1 MWDDER
7 GVFANR
13 RWDGAF
19 VRSLSPM
26 SFAPLFAGVATQAQA
41 ERLVGEWLRD
51 PERFGGAF
59 PVAGTPHE
67 DSASL
72 DNEYWRGRVWPPLNY
87 VVYRGLRRYGFDE
100 DAAWVAEAGDAMFR
114 RSWQDGRS
122 YENFNQRTGEGGDS
136 PDAEPFY
143 TWGTL
148 LPMLADK
155 DLLDL
160 DPFDGLSVG
169 SPAPPVA
176 SASLPTGAWGL
187 LRAEVDTDGVALAGP
202 DGLVFRAHGSTGRF
216 RSVTHG
222 PDALSLSLPAS
233 AAPGTIEVPWPV
245 RAATLDGDPV
255 EISASGAVVPPGAAG
270 RTLRIERG

>member
-1 MWDDER
+1 
-7 GVFANR
+7 
-13 RWDGAF
+13 
-19 VRSLSPM
+19 M
-26 SFAPLFAGVATQAQA
+26 SFAPMFAGVATPAQA
-41 ERLVGEWLRD
+41 ERLVAEWLRD
-51 PERFGGAF
+51 PARFGGAF

-67 DSASL
+67 DPASL

-87 VVYRGLRRYGFDE
+87 LVYHGLRRYGFDE

-114 RSWQDGRS
+114 RSWQNRRS

-148 LPMLADK
+148 LPMLAEE

-160 DPFDGLSVG
+160 DPFDGLCVG

-187 LRAEVDTDGVALAGP
+187 LRAEVLADGVALAGP
-202 DGLVFRAHGSTGRF
+202 DGLVFRARGSAGRF
-216 RSVTHG
+216 RSVTLER
-222 PDALSLSLPAS
+222 DTLSLSLPAS
-233 AAPGTIEVPWPV
+233 AAPMTIEVPWPV
-245 RAATLDGDPV
+245 RAATLEDVPV
-255 EISASGAVVPPGAAG
+255 ETWASGAVVPPSDAAG
-270 RTLRIERG
+270 PTLRIERG

>member
-1 MWDDER
+1 
-7 GVFANR
+7 
-13 RWDGAF
+13 
-19 VRSLSPM
+19 M
-26 SFAPLFAGVATQAQA
+26 SFAPLFAGVATRAQA
-41 ERLVGEWLRD
+41 ERLVAEWLRD
-51 PERFGGAF
+51 PGRFGGAF

-67 DSASL
+67 DPASL

-87 VVYRGLRRYGFDE
+87 IVYRGLRRYGYDE
-100 DAAWVAEAGDAMFR
+100 DAACVARAGDEMFR
-114 RSWQDGRS
+114 RSWDDGGRS

-148 LPMLADK
+148 LPMLAEM

-160 DPFDGLSVG
+160 DPFDGLCVG

-187 LRAEVDTDGVALAGP
+187 LRADAHPDGVALAGP
-202 DGLVFRAHGSTGRF
+202 DGLVFRSHGSAGRF
-216 RSVTHG
+216 RSVRLE

-233 AAPGTIEVPWPV
+233 AAPMTIEVPWPV
-245 RAATLDGDPV
+245 RASTLDGVPV
-255 EISASGAVVPPGAAG
+255 ETRASGAVVAPPGAAG
-270 RTLRIERG
+270 RTLRIERD